1 MVKLNDFALDVQNK
15 LNAIAEF
22 LEKDNRFIITDTVQ
36 DYETYIVLKDGENEY
51 NYTPGIAR
59 VLTPIMPSTRVGL
72 YTGTYELELYGY
84 TDERNDIEEIFN
96 FYMKNYSGMTFMI
109 GGYSVGFD
117 IGSFN
122 IINATRSTQDG
133 YNELGDRFIANILF
147 NLSTGLNAELNKGN
161 EIRVFIDGTKI
172 AYENIQLR
180 NTKSVINTEF
190 NPEEHNKLVTD
201 SITLT
206 MPLTKAKLERYS
218 LVGEDYILDENGD
231 YMRTKHEGDDYFYL
245 INTQRYELVA
255 GEYITSEYGK
265 YIQILVDEVATYIIP
280 QLNMLED
287 ENGSEK
293 LNELFSIGLSG
304 KYNIKNTIRLIFPQ
318 HEKTADYIYTNFN
331 VNVNNENVPISFT
344 VDYMLAYTR
353 YPVLINGAMLNVLSF
368 SGTNSGIENVSTENV
383 GDNIVAK
390 SLIES
395 SVKSWSAVIEH
406 DNSEVSSMLLSDIV
420 SDLSF
425 DTSYTLTIKLP
436 ISEEFSEDGFIE
448 KEYLVILKNGD
459 YTLDEN
465 GIMTY
470 TVNFAEKG
478 D

>member
-15 LNAIAEF
+15 LNAIAEL

-36 DYETYIVLKDGENEY
+36 DYETYITLKDGENEY

-59 VLTPIMPSTRVGL
+59 ILTPIMPSTRVGL

-96 FYMKNYSGMTFMI
+96 FYMKNYSGMTIMI
-109 GGYSVGFD
+109 GGYNVGLD

-122 IINATRSTQDG
+122 ISNATRSTQDG
-133 YNELGDRFIANILF
+133 FNELGDRFTASILF

-161 EIRVFIDGTKI
+161 EIKVFIDGTKI

-190 NPEEHNKLVTD
+190 NPAENNKLVTD

-218 LVGEDYILDENGD
+218 LVGTDYILDENGD
-231 YMRTKHEGDDYFYL
+231 YMRTEHEGDDYFYL
-245 INTQRYELVA
+245 INADRYNLVA
-255 GEYITSEYGK
+255 GVYTKSEYGK
-265 YIQILVDEVATYIIP
+265 YIQILVDEDEAYIIP
-280 QLNMLED
+280 KLNLLED

-331 VNVNNENVPISFT
+331 LNVNNENVPISFT
-344 VDYMLAYTR
+344 VDYMLAYER
-353 YPVLINGAMLNVLSF
+353 YPVLINGAMLNIVSF
-368 SGTNSGIENVSTENV
+368 SGTNSGIENASTEKV
-383 GDNIVAK
+383 GENFVAK
-390 SLIES
+390 SLIEA

-420 SDLSF
+420 NDLSF
-425 DTSYTLTIKLP
+425 ENSYTLSIKLP
-436 ISEEFSEDGFIE
+436 VFDGFVE

>member
-22 LEKDNRFIITDTVQ
+22 ILEKDNRFIITDTVQ

-59 VLTPIMPSTRVGL
+59 ILTPIMPSTRVGL
-72 YTGTYELELYGY
+72 YTGTYEIELYGY

-96 FYMKNYSGMTFMI
+96 VYMQTYSGTTLMI
-109 GGYSVGFD
+109 GGYNVGFD
-117 IGSFN
+117 IGAFN
-122 IINATRSTQDG
+122 ITNATRATQDG
-133 YNELGDRFIANILF
+133 YNELGDRFTANILF

-161 EIRVFIDGTKI
+161 EIKVFIDGTQI

-206 MPLTKAKLERYS
+206 IPLTKAKLERFS
-218 LVGEDYILDENGD
+218 LVDDVYVLDENGD
-231 YMRTKHEGDDYFYL
+231 YMRTKYNDVDYYYL
-245 INTQRYELVA
+245 INGKRYKLVA
-255 GEYITSEYGK
+255 GNYVESEDGEYGQ
-265 YIQILVDEVATYIIP
+265 YIKILVDEVETYIIP

-331 VNVNNENVPISFT
+331 LNVNNQNVPISFT

-368 SGTNSGIENVSTENV
+368 SGTNSAIENASTEKV
-383 GDNIVAK
+383 GENIVGK
-390 SLIES
+390 SLIEA

-406 DNSEVSSMLLSDIV
+406 DNSEVSSALLNEIV

-425 DTSYTLTIKLP
+425 ETSHTLTIKLP
-436 ISEEFSEDGFIE
+436 AFDGFIE
-448 KEYLVILKNGD
+448 KEYLVILKSGD

-470 TVNFAEKG
+470 TVNFAERG
-478 D
+478 E